1 MKKLLTSLLVLSMFS
16 GINAITL
23 NADSTNEILVGQAK
37 TIEEK
42 ADVALNNITLNTFIN
57 S

>member
-42 ADVALNNITLNTFIN
+42 ADVALNNITLK
-57 S
+57 